1 MFAMQEV
8 EGPAVDH
15 RSREERRLALEDEI
29 AEAQAAVNAGQA
41 RLVSLIG
48 EHHRHEYWGDHVGIR
63 SAVGF
68 LTWKLG
74 QTRHE
79 GSVLLEVASKLNDFP
94 RIRSAFENG
103 SLSLAQ
109 VKILTAICEPE
120 TEELLLHYGL
130 HLSGAQLARFAGH
143 YRRAIT
149 LQEDTAHRDRRLSSQ
164 HHDDGSWSASCGLA
178 SEHGEIIEAAL
189 RQALSEMYEEGV
201 ELDEDALDPWGAR
214 RADALLRIAES
225 YLSSKPRKPHE
236 RHTVVVHAELETLL
250 GNDGLGKIEGGG
262 VVSGGTIE
270 RLLGD
275 GASIIEMIEYGGNII
290 HVDKKRRLPN
300 RALRR
305 ALEARDK
312 CCVIPGCSRVTHRQS
327 HHVIPYRDL
336 QETTQDGTVLA
347 CPPHHKDLDAGR
359 ITIERTE
366 EGLVFRDDR
375 GRLIERPLLTAEKD
389 LSNLNRANGVEVDSE
404 TCLPGWGGEPGS
416 MVYCADLATRERNR
430 GLRDSGKLHPED
442 DLEGGPDP

>member
-1 MFAMQEV
+1 MQGSE
-8 EGPAVDH
+8 PDP
-15 RSREERRLALEDEI
+15 RSREEARLALEDEI

-41 RLVSLIG
+41 RLVGLIS
-48 EHHRHEYWGDHVGIR
+48 EHLQHEYWGDHVGIR
-63 SAVGF
+63 SATGY

-74 QTRHE
+74 QTPSEAAR
-79 GSVLLEVASKLNDFP
+79 LLEVASKLGSFP
-94 RIRSAFENG
+94 KLKASFEAG

-109 VKILTAICEPE
+109 LKILVSIAEPE

-149 LQEDTAHRDRRLSSQ
+149 LQEDTAHRDRRLTSG
-164 HHDDGSWSASCGLA
+164 HRDDGSWAMSLCNA

-189 RQALSEMYEEGV
+189 RQALSEMYEEGI

-214 RADALLRIAES
+214 RADALLKIAES
-225 YLSSKPRKPHE
+225 YLSSAPRKPHE

-250 GNDGLGKIEGGG
+250 GKDGLGKIEGGG

-275 GASIIEMIEYGGNII
+275 GASIIEMIEHGGNII

-300 RALRR
+300 TALKRALK
-305 ALEARDK
+305 ARDK
-312 CCVIPGCSRVTHRQS
+312 CCVIPGCNRVAHRQS

-336 QETTQDGTVLA
+336 EETTRDGTVLA

-366 EGLVFRDDR
+366 AGLVFRDDR
-375 GRLIERPLLTAEKD
+375 GRVIERPLLTAVKD
-389 LSNLNRANGVEVDSE
+389 LSERNRERGVEVDSQ

-416 MVYCADLATRERNR
+416 MVYCADLVIRERNR
-430 GLRDSGKLHPED
+430 GLRDSGVLRPED
-442 DLEGGPDP
+442 DLEAGPDP